1 MLCHELGVGE
11 LPKWVNRAAGA
22 GSAIAGGFETLNV
35 GLKQAF
41 RRNKSVA
48 ATSGEDGGSGGG
60 SGPQ

>member
-41 RRNKSVA
+41 RRNKS
-48 ATSGEDGGSGGG
+48 GEDGGSGGG
-60 SGPQ
+60 SEPQ